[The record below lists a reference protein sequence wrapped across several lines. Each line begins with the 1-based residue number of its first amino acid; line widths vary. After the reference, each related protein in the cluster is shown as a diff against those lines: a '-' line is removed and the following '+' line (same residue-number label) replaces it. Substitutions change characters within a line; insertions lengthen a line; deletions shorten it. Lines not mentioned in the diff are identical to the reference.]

1 MKNVVLPVI
10 AGLAFGLSG
19 FAMAQGYPSKT
30 VRVVVPTVPGP
41 LDAFARAVLEKV
53 SDKLKQPFVV
63 ENRPGAGGNLGAD
76 AVAKAVPDGHT
87 ILFAIDTTF
96 TVNPSLYK
104 SMSFDPVKDFVTIS
118 VPVTYSQLLAVNP
131 GIKANN
137 VADLVAL
144 AKQRKMSYATGGNGS
159 PSHLAMAAFLSAAGI
174 EMTHIPYKGT
184 GQSVIDVA
192 GGQVDSIFAV
202 VSGVVPQVRGGKLK
216 ALGVSGTQR
225 SALIGDVPTIAES
238 GYPGFNATFA
248 YSVMAPAGTP
258 DEAVRTLNRE
268 ILAALSQHDL
278 VEKNRNWD
286 YVATGLNPSQSAEW
300 LADTRRKWAEVIR
313 RNNITID

>member
-1 MKNVVLPVI
+1 MKKLVLPVF
-10 AGLAFGLSG
+10 AGLAMCLSG
-19 FAMAQGYPSKT
+19 LAMAQGYPSKT

-63 ENRPGAGGNLGAD
+63 ENRPGAGGNVGAD
-76 AVAKAVPDGHT
+76 AVAKAAPDGHT

-131 GIKANN
+131 GVKANN
-137 VADLVAL
+137 VSDLVAL

-174 EMTHIPYKGT
+174 EMIHIPYKGT

-248 YSVMAPAGTP
+248 YSVMAPAGTS
-258 DEAVRTLNRE
+258 DEVVRTLNRE
-268 ILAALSQHDL
+268 ILAALAQPDL

-286 YVATGLNPSQSAEW
+286 YVATGLGPQQSAEW

>member
-1 MKNVVLPVI
+1 MKKIVLPLF
-10 AGLAFGLSG
+10 AGLVFGLSG
-19 FAMAQGYPSKT
+19 FAMAQGYPGKT

-63 ENRPGAGGNLGAD
+63 ENRPGAGGNVGAD
-76 AVAKAVPDGHT
+76 AVAKAAPDGHT

-96 TVNPSLYK
+96 TVNPALYK
-104 SMSFDPVKDFVTIS
+104 SMSFDPLRDFVTIS

-131 GIKANN
+131 GVKANN
-137 VADLVAL
+137 VSDLVAL
-144 AKQRKMSYATGGNGS
+144 AKQRKMSYASGGNGS

-225 SALIGDVPTIAES
+225 SALIGDVPSIAES

-248 YSVMAPAGTP
+248 YSVMAPAGTS
-258 DEAVRTLNRE
+258 DEVVRTLSRE
-268 ILAALSQHDL
+268 ILAALAQPDL

-286 YVATGLNPSQSAEW
+286 YVATGLNPTQSAEW
-300 LADTRRKWAEVIR
+300 LAETRRKWAEVIR
-313 RNNITID
+313 RNNISID

>member
-1 MKNVVLPVI
+1 MKKLIVPVFM
-10 AGLAFGLSG
+10 ALAACLSG
-19 FAMAQGYPSKT
+19 PSLAQGYPSKT

-53 SDKLKQPFVV
+53 SDRLRQPFVV

-76 AVAKAVPDGHT
+76 AVAKAAPDGHT

-104 SMSFDPVKDFVTIS
+104 SLSFDPVKDFVAIS

-144 AKQRKMSYATGGNGS
+144 AKQRRMSYATGGNGS

-225 SALIGDVPTIAES
+225 SALIADVPTIAES

-248 YSVMAPAGTP
+248 YSVMAPAGTS
-258 DEAVRTLNRE
+258 DEVVRTLNRE
-268 ILAALSQHDL
+268 ILAALAQPDL

>member
-1 MKNVVLPVI
+1 MKKIVLPLF
-10 AGLAFGLSG
+10 AGLVFGLSG
-19 FAMAQGYPSKT
+19 FAMAQGYPGKT

-41 LDAFARAVLEKV
+41 LDAFARAVLEKM

-63 ENRPGAGGNLGAD
+63 ENRPGAGGNVGAD
-76 AVAKAVPDGHT
+76 AVAKAAPDGHT

-96 TVNPSLYK
+96 TVNPALYK
-104 SMSFDPVKDFVTIS
+104 SMSFDPLRDFVTIS

-131 GIKANN
+131 GVKANN
-137 VADLVAL
+137 VSDLVAL
-144 AKQRKMSYATGGNGS
+144 AKQRKMSYASGGNGS

-225 SALIGDVPTIAES
+225 SALIGDVPSIAES

-248 YSVMAPAGTP
+248 YSVMAPAGTS
-258 DEAVRTLNRE
+258 DEVVRTLSRE
-268 ILAALSQHDL
+268 ILAALAQPDL

-286 YVATGLNPSQSAEW
+286 YVATGLNPTQSAEW
-300 LADTRRKWAEVIR
+300 LAETRRKWAEVIR
-313 RNNITID
+313 RNNISID

>member
-1 MKNVVLPVI
+1 M
-10 AGLAFGLSG
+10 
-19 FAMAQGYPSKT
+19 
-30 VRVVVPTVPGP
+30 RVVVPTVPGP

-63 ENRPGAGGNLGAD
+63 ENRPGAGGNVGAD
-76 AVAKAVPDGHT
+76 AVAKAAADGHT

-131 GIKANN
+131 GIKANS
-137 VADLVAL
+137 VAELVSL
-144 AKQRKMSYATGGNGS
+144 ARQRKMSYATGGNGS

-174 EMTHIPYKGT
+174 DMTHIPYKGT

-225 SALIGDVPTIAES
+225 SALIADAPTIAES
-238 GYPGFNATFA
+238 GYPGFNASFA
-248 YSVMAPAGTP
+248 YAVMAPAGTP
-258 DEAVRTLNRE
+258 DEVVRTLNRE
-268 ILAALSQHDL
+268 ILAAMAQPDL

-286 YVATGLNPSQSAEW
+286 YVATGLNPQQSAEW

>member
-1 MKNVVLPVI
+1 MKKIALPVF
-10 AGLAFGLSG
+10 AGLVFGLSG
-19 FAMAQGYPSKT
+19 FAMAQGYPGKP

-63 ENRPGAGGNLGAD
+63 ENRPGAGGNVGAD
-76 AVAKAVPDGHT
+76 AVAKAAPDGHT

-104 SMSFDPVKDFVTIS
+104 SMSFDPVRDFVTIS

-131 GIKANN
+131 GVKANN
-137 VADLVAL
+137 VSDLVAL
-144 AKQRKMSYATGGNGS
+144 AKQRTMSYATGGNGS

-202 VSGVVPQVRGGKLK
+202 VSGVVPQVKGGKLK

-248 YSVMAPAGTP
+248 YSVMAPAGTSN
-258 DEAVRTLNRE
+258 EVVRTLSRE
-268 ILAALSQHDL
+268 ILAALAQPDL

-286 YVATGLNPSQSAEW
+286 YVATGLNPTQSAEW
-300 LADTRRKWAEVIR
+300 LAETRRKWAEVIR
-313 RNNITID
+313 RNNISID

>member
-1 MKNVVLPVI
+1 MKKIVLPLF
-10 AGLAFGLSG
+10 AGLVFGLSG
-19 FAMAQGYPSKT
+19 FAMAQGYPGKT

-63 ENRPGAGGNLGAD
+63 ENRPGAGGNVGAV
-76 AVAKAVPDGHT
+76 AVAKAAPDGHT

-96 TVNPSLYK
+96 TVNPALYK
-104 SMSFDPVKDFVTIS
+104 SMSFDPLRDFVTIS

-131 GIKANN
+131 GVKANN
-137 VADLVAL
+137 VSDLVAL
-144 AKQRKMSYATGGNGS
+144 AKQRKMSYASGGNGS

-225 SALIGDVPTIAES
+225 SALIGDVPSIAES

-248 YSVMAPAGTP
+248 YSVMAPAGTS
-258 DEAVRTLNRE
+258 DEVVRTLSRE
-268 ILAALSQHDL
+268 ILAALAQPDL

-286 YVATGLNPSQSAEW
+286 YVATGLNPTQSAEW
-300 LADTRRKWAEVIR
+300 LAETRRKWAEVIR
-313 RNNITID
+313 RNNISID

>member
-1 MKNVVLPVI
+1 
-10 AGLAFGLSG
+10 
-19 FAMAQGYPSKT
+19 

-63 ENRPGAGGNLGAD
+63 ENRPGAGGNVGAD
-76 AVAKAVPDGHT
+76 AVAKAAADGHT

-131 GIKANN
+131 GIKANS
-137 VADLVAL
+137 VAELVSL
-144 AKQRKMSYATGGNGS
+144 ARQRKMSYATGGNGS

-174 EMTHIPYKGT
+174 DMTHIPYKGT

-225 SALIGDVPTIAES
+225 SALIADAPTIAES
-238 GYPGFNATFA
+238 GYPGFNASFA
-248 YSVMAPAGTP
+248 YAVMAPAGTP
-258 DEAVRTLNRE
+258 DEVVRTLNRE
-268 ILAALSQHDL
+268 ILAAMAQPDL

-286 YVATGLNPSQSAEW
+286 YVATGLNPQQSAEW

>member
-1 MKNVVLPVI
+1 MKKIALPVF
-10 AGLAFGLSG
+10 AGLVFGLSG
-19 FAMAQGYPSKT
+19 FAMAQGYPGKP

-63 ENRPGAGGNLGAD
+63 ENRPGAGGNVGAD
-76 AVAKAVPDGHT
+76 AVAKAAPDGHT

-104 SMSFDPVKDFVTIS
+104 SMSFDPVRDFVTIS

-131 GIKANN
+131 GVKANN
-137 VADLVAL
+137 VSDLVAL
-144 AKQRKMSYATGGNGS
+144 AKQRTMSYATGGNGS
-159 PSHLAMAAFLSAAGI
+159 PSHLAMAAFLSAAGL

-202 VSGVVPQVRGGKLK
+202 VSGVVPQVKGGKLK

-248 YSVMAPAGTP
+248 YSVMAPAGTSN
-258 DEAVRTLNRE
+258 EVVRTLSRE
-268 ILAALSQHDL
+268 ILAALAQPDL

-286 YVATGLNPSQSAEW
+286 YVATGLNPTQSAEW
-300 LADTRRKWAEVIR
+300 LAETRRKWAEVIR
-313 RNNITID
+313 RNNISID